1 MKESWKIIGICDSS
15 LRSQVETFKLSR
27 DRSIKLS
34 GIIWCL
40 KRTILFIWVTVIII
54 LDRAM
59 CVLDLSNVNYGMW
72 NRTKFG
78 CIKINGH
85 NCILNK
91 FFWIQCFIWKT
102 LYGELMSEANG
113 KKKSAHLFMCS
124 SKNVRNGRCPWESLH
139 NVIRHTKHTL
149 FINKKNPG

>member
-1 MKESWKIIGICDSS
+1 MRESWKIIGICDSS

-72 NRTKFG
+72 NRTRFG

-91 FFWIQCFIWKT
+91 FSEFSALFGKLSMGSFWVKQ
-102 LYGELMSEANG
+102 MA
-113 KKKSAHLFMCS
+113 KKSAHLFMCS